1 MTTVFI
7 FAIAVL
13 WLLLMAVQEQGGEML
28 VNPIKGLMFGAL
40 YHNDKD
46 EDYSYHTIQIFFAC
60 IGLTFIWNTNV

>member
-1 MTTVFI
+1 MTTIFI

-40 YHNDKD
+40 YHNESD
-46 EDYSYHTIQIFFAC
+46 ESYTYHTVQVLLVCFS
-60 IGLTFIWNTNV
+60 LTFIWNTNV